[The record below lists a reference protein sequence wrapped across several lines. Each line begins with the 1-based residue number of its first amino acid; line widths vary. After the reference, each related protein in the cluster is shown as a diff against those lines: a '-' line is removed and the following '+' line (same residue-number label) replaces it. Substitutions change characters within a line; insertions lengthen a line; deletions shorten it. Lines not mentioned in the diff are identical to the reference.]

1 MVGECLRNNTTLMLS
16 LYLSLFLYSFALLQL
31 GRGGA
36 TKLGLLVT
44 VVPPFQ
50 RWSPSLLKTPAS
62 CRAQRVLSRSPCKS
76 PTAFPIPPPIKSYNS
91 ERERSRK
98 RRRKTKNKR
107 RCVSV
112 CVWVFF
118 SLATILLLGAETTVG
133 GSSSPFSYKMG
144 FSPSNAKVLTMPPPP
159 PTCSRPLFLPT
170 I

>member
-76 PTAFPIPPPIKSYNS
+76 PTAFPIPPPFKSYNS
-91 ERERSRK
+91 KRERSRK
-98 RRRKTKNKR
+98 RRRKKED
-107 RCVSV
+107 V
-112 CVWVFF
+112 CVFVCGFLSHWQRFFCWEPRQRWVV
-118 SLATILLLGAETTVG
+118 LLLHSRTRWAFLHQTQ
-133 GSSSPFSYKMG
+133 K
-144 FSPSNAKVLTMPPPP
+144 
-159 PTCSRPLFLPT
+159 CSRCHHHQLVLAHSSCLPSEP
-170 I
+170 